1 MHRCLM
7 YLCMIR
13 ILFIYITLHQESLTE
28 ETKAVLSY
36 KKTYRTAKTSYL
48 NRMRWA
54 VSLLYFSM
62 GLTFATWASRI
73 ADIQTALG
81 LSKANLGTVLFA
93 LPAGQ
98 LLTMYFSGKL
108 AAKYG
113 SHKTLIPAIICY
125 ILSLTTLGLAGDIYQ
140 LSAALFLFGVCSN
153 FTNISLNTQG
163 VLIEGLFKK
172 PIMASFHGAWS
183 LAGFT
188 GALISLGMLQLKLS
202 PFTHFAIV
210 TAMLLIVVLFN
221 YKYLVKAKVTP
232 AVKEKGKSKSKIN
245 PVLLWLGIIG
255 FCCML
260 SEGIM
265 FDWSVVYFEDV
276 IKVTG
281 PLKVLGYTSFMI
293 MMASGRF
300 IADKIILR
308 FGRKRVLQTCGLMI
322 TTGLYIA
329 VLFPQTY
336 TVALAFM
343 LVGLGV
349 SAVVPTVYGI
359 AGRTPGVSPSIALT
373 TVSSISFLGFMIGP
387 PVIGYIAQAWGLQF
401 SFGLIGLFGVV
412 ITLLVSFVKAI
423 E

>member
-1 MHRCLM
+1 
-7 YLCMIR
+7 
-13 ILFIYITLHQESLTE
+13 
-28 ETKAVLSY
+28 
-36 KKTYRTAKTSYL
+36 
-48 NRMRWA
+48 MRLA
-54 VSLLYFSM
+54 VSLLYFAM

-73 ADIQTALG
+73 ADIQTALD

-98 LLTMYFSGKL
+98 LLTMYFSGKH
-108 AAKYG
+108 ATKYG

-163 VLIEGLFKK
+163 VLTEGLFKK
-172 PIMASFHGAWS
+172 PVMASFHGAWS

-188 GALISLGMLQLKLS
+188 GALISLGMLHLKLS
-202 PFTHFAIV
+202 PFTHFTIV
-210 TAMLLIVVLFN
+210 TAMLLIVVVFN

-232 AVKEKGKSKSKIN
+232 TVKKDNKKALPKIN

-265 FDWSVVYFEDV
+265 FDWSVVYYEDV
-276 IKVTG
+276 LKVTG

-373 TVSSISFLGFMIGP
+373 IVSSISFLGFMIGP
-387 PVIGYIAQAWGLQF
+387 PVIGYIAQAWGLQL
-401 SFGLIGLFGVV
+401 SFAIIGLFGVI
-412 ITLLVSFVKAI
+412 ITALVSIVKAI